1 MSKHPEILLAGY
13 MMAPADAAG
22 EEAFFDGLTS
32 LDIAGLEY
40 AMPVEGTRSLEPGWV
55 ERNVQPDWDLMVTLV
70 PSMMVRLSTDPAYGL
85 SSTDETSR
93 AHALA
98 DIARARDLAVHLA
111 DTYGRRR
118 VVAIELHSA
127 PGPRGGST
135 DALARSIE
143 EILSWD
149 VAGAEILL
157 EHCDAA
163 VEGRAAAKGFW
174 SLEDDMAAVRAVGLA
189 PDVFGMSV
197 NWGRSVIEGRSTA
210 TAVEHVQAV
219 AEAGLLR
226 ALVFSGATGE
236 ETPWSPAWADTHIPP
251 RGDDP
256 ALEISSASLLGF
268 TEIADTLRAAGA
280 VPRIGLKVAVRPD
293 EADVA
298 TRLEVAR
305 ASISLITAARESLAP
320 VPAAPEP
327 IA

>member
-1 MSKHPEILLAGY
+1 MSKNPGILLAGY

-22 EEAFFDGLTS
+22 EDAFFEGLTS

-55 ERNVQPDWDLMVTLV
+55 ERHVQPAWDLMVTLV

-85 SSTDETSR
+85 SSTDESSR

-98 DIARARDLAVHLA
+98 DIARARDLAVRLA
-111 DTYGRRR
+111 DAHGHRR

-127 PGPRGGST
+127 PGPRGGSA

-143 EILSWD
+143 QILRWD

-163 VEGRAAAKGFW
+163 VEGRTAAKGFW
-174 SLEDDMAAVRAVGLA
+174 SLEDEIAAVRAVGLA
-189 PDVFGMSV
+189 PDVLGMSV
-197 NWGRSVIEGRSTA
+197 NWGRSVIEGRSTT

-236 ETPWSPAWADTHIPP
+236 DSPWSPEWADTHIPP

-256 ALEISSASLLGF
+256 ALAVSSASLLGSA
-268 TEIADTLRAAGA
+268 EIAETLRAAGD
-280 VPRIGLKVAVRPD
+280 VPRVGLKVAVRPTD
-293 EADVA
+293 ADVA
-298 TRLEVAR
+298 TRLAVAR
-305 ASISLITAARESLAP
+305 ASIALIDAARETI
-320 VPAAPEP
+320 V
-327 IA
+327 